1 MRKLPATVVLC
12 LWAASAGG
20 CLAGPQQ
27 LQRSVDDWDRKTYV
41 NSPWFAASL
50 WIVPVVPLAKVGAFV
65 VDVTIGNAYAFWWH
79 DTWDG
84 KGTGFEPA
92 RVEPTDG
99 RTDSLLS
106 EQGGFLKV
114 RD

>member
-1 MRKLPATVVLC
+1 MTKLLATLAVCSL
-12 LWAASAGG
+12 AATLAG

-50 WIVPVVPLAKVGAFV
+50 WIVPIVPLAKAGAFV
-65 VDVTIGNAYAFWWH
+65 GDVAVGNAWAFWF
-79 DTWDG
+79 DDAWDG
-84 KGTGFEPA
+84 KGTGFQH
-92 RVEPTDG
+92 VEVVPTDG

>member
-1 MRKLPATVVLC
+1 MPKLLAKLAVIALAVTV
-12 LWAASAGG
+12 AG

-50 WIVPVVPLAKVGAFV
+50 WIVPVVPVAKAGAFV
-65 VDVTIGNAYAFWWH
+65 LDVTVGNAYAFWFH
-79 DTWDG
+79 DAWDG
-84 KGTGFEPA
+84 KGTGFQHAE
-92 RVEPTDG
+92 VVPTDG

-106 EQGGFLKV
+106 DRGGFLQV